1 MDYDIPNVSIISLY
15 WFGKFKKRLKKG
27 QYKYISALVDQTFI
41 LHLICLRLLCFYR
54 SLGEILSERE
64 AIANELE
71 TTLDT
76 ATDPWGIKV
85 FAQTN
90 YTHKLIG

>member
-1 MDYDIPNVSIISLY
+1 M
-15 WFGKFKKRLKKG
+15 
-27 QYKYISALVDQTFI
+27 DQTFI
-41 LHLICLRLLCFYR
+41 PHLICLRFLWFYR

-85 FAQTN
+85 CAQIAIFFSQG
-90 YTHKLIG
+90 YSL

>member
-1 MDYDIPNVSIISLY
+1 MAVLIAFLVWGIQKNISVY
-15 WFGKFKKRLKKG
+15 
-27 QYKYISALVDQTFI
+27 VDQTFI
-41 LHLICLRLLCFYR
+41 PHLICLRFLCFYR

-85 FAQTN
+85 CAQTN
-90 YTHKLIG
+90 YTHILIG